1 MSVKEPTSSIAT
13 KWVSICQK
21 EKKCL
26 YNISSYNR
34 VYSMIIVVN
43 ILSCK
48 LLLQIFYVCSSGRPS
63 NLSEIKI
70 LGLCRSFYYTTC
82 RYNRRCST
90 DNSSRM
96 IPMVMFTKCAGPIC
110 YPILCVYYR
119 SFFHFQVVMFHMIF
133 AS

>member
-1 MSVKEPTSSIAT
+1 MSVKEPTSSITT

-48 LLLQIFYVCSSGRPS
+48 LLLQIFYVCISGHPS
-63 NLSEIKI
+63 NLSKIEI
-70 LGLCRSFYYTTC
+70 LRLCRSFDYTTY
-82 RYNRRCST
+82 RYNRWCST

-96 IPMVMFTKCAGPIC
+96 IPMVIFTKCTGQSVIQ
-110 YPILCVYYR
+110 YYVYIIDR
-119 SFFHFQVVMFHMIF
+119 FFIF
-133 AS
+133 RQ